1 MAAKSILYIEDD
13 ELDVIC
19 FERALLK
26 FNIPIVFYTAY
37 NGIEAFEL
45 LEGKNKISI
54 PDIIVLD
61 LSMPKM
67 NGFEFLKR
75 MRKNSKYDLV
85 RIFIMTTSNDDK
97 DRIEAEY
104 FNIDGYIIKP
114 LNFNENTKR
123 NSSMDNF
130 MHFQINKMLGKDISR
145 LQD

>member
-1 MAAKSILYIEDD
+1 MTAKSILYIEDD

-26 FNIPIVFYTAY
+26 FNLPIIFYTAY
-37 NGIEAFEL
+37 NGIEALEL
-45 LEGKNKISI
+45 LEGNNKIST

-67 NGFEFLKR
+67 NGIEFLKVL
-75 MRKNSKYDLV
+75 RKNSIYDSV

-97 DRIEAEY
+97 DRILAEN
-104 FNIDGYIIKP
+104 FNVDGYIIKP

-130 MHFQINKMLGKDISR
+130 MHFQINKMLGKG
-145 LQD
+145 LFPL

>member
-26 FNIPIVFYTAY
+26 FNLPIIFYTAY
-37 NGIEAFEL
+37 NGIEALEL

-67 NGFEFLKR
+67 NGFEFLKVLR
-75 MRKNSKYDLV
+75 ESRIYDSV

-97 DRIEAEY
+97 DRILAETY
-104 FNIDGYIIKP
+104 DIDGYIIKP

-130 MHFQINKMLGKDISR
+130 MQFQINKMLGKDLSN
-145 LQD
+145 L

>member
-1 MAAKSILYIEDD
+1 MAAKSILYVEDD

-26 FNIPIVFYTAY
+26 FNLPIIFYTAY
-37 NGIEAFEL
+37 NGIEALEL

-67 NGFEFLKR
+67 NGFELLKKL
-75 MRKNSKYDLV
+75 RKNSIYDSV

-97 DRIEAEY
+97 DRVQAEY

-123 NSSMDNF
+123 SSSMDNF
-130 MHFQINKMLGKDISR
+130 MHFQINKMLGKDLST
-145 LQD
+145 L

>member
-26 FNIPIVFYTAY
+26 FNLPIIFYTAY
-37 NGIEAFEL
+37 NGIEALEL

-67 NGFEFLKR
+67 NGFEFLKEL
-75 MRKNSKYDLV
+75 RKNTIYDSV

-97 DRIEAEY
+97 DRIQAEY

-130 MHFQINKMLGKDISR
+130 MQFQINKMLGKDFST
-145 LQD
+145 L